1 MNAKTKFK
9 FRLYIASNTPN
20 AAKATANLRRFCD
33 EHLAGRHT
41 IEVVDVFKNP
51 QRALADQIYMTP
63 LLLRLAPAP
72 LRRVVGTLDQVQS
85 LLAALGVRA
94 ATEMN
99 AA

>member
-1 MNAKTKFK
+1 MKVTTQFK

-20 AAKATANLRRFCD
+20 AAKATANLRQFCD

-51 QRALADQIYMTP
+51 QRALTDQIYMTP
-63 LLLRLAPAP
+63 LLLRLAPKP
-72 LRRVVGTLDQVQS
+72 IRRVVGTLDQTQP
-85 LLAALGVRA
+85 LLAALGVRS
-94 ATEMN
+94 ATEV